1 MDGPAY
7 LTKKMWLTPPTSIRT
22 PDHSANPLVPSS
34 TTLLCPAEFSLS
46 PLSSRWKAEGN
57 GSHTGNIRTG
67 TQPLHLQASHL
78 SMHGSPKGPHSA
90 QNLEREDLGLDWLYL
105 ACQCIQPPNP
115 QSTLLTLYSHGR
127 LNHRPYFDFVLKAPL
142 NLFISLLP
150 ALQRKNGQPYA
161 FCTQVLLVSGFSS
174 FLSPS
179 HLAMT
184 LNHPTCNNPPLIP
197 SLFAF
202 FRCIFEQER
211 QSACW
216 VLDNSRL

>member
-1 MDGPAY
+1 MQHYPQSRTQQMDGPAY
-7 LTKKMWLTPPTSIRT
+7 LTKNIWLTPPTSICK

-67 TQPLHLQASHL
+67 TQPLHLQASQL

-90 QNLEREDLGLDWLYL
+90 QDLEREDLGLDWLYL

-127 LNHRPYFDFVLKAPL
+127 LNHRSLCWFRLESTFESFYFSV
-142 NLFISLLP
+142 
-150 ALQRKNGQPYA
+150 
-161 FCTQVLLVSGFSS
+161 
-174 FLSPS
+174 
-179 HLAMT
+179 
-184 LNHPTCNNPPLIP
+184 TC
-197 SLFAF
+197 ATT
-202 FRCIFEQER
+202 
-211 QSACW
+211 
-216 VLDNSRL
+216 